1 MRKRWIPLLLTL
13 TMLMSFM
20 IPFTT
25 PVKADT
31 ISELKKKIEAIR
43 KEKQQSEQQKKDL
56 SNQINQIK
64 DNKKVTEQE
73 VLSIAKKIDQQEQK
87 LGNLEIQIEEVQAN
101 AKKAAVELE
110 QAEQRLKERDQLL
123 KDRVRLMYKHGDVD
137 YLEVLLSADSFSDF
151 VQRFD
156 AIQQIIESDKKILEE
171 NKKDRDIVAQK
182 KKEIDQSLTNLKKLY
197 AELEQTKSELL
208 AEQKKQKVRM
218 ASLDSA
224 QQQLVTKLRQEQ
236 EDFNEATEEEA
247 RLLDQLAAAQA
258 EALKKQ
264 NKLPVAYNGGKF
276 AWPVPGYSRI
286 SPNGNFGWRIHP
298 IYKTRKFHA
307 GLDIP
312 APQGTTII
320 APDDGVVIVA
330 STMNGYGNVVMID
343 HGSGIQ
349 TLYGHIRNGGINVSV
364 GQAVKKGQK
373 IAEVGSTGR
382 STGPHLHFEVRK
394 NGSAISPWTYLR

>member
-1 MRKRWIPLLLTL
+1 MRRKKWVTVLLTL
-13 TMLMSFM
+13 TFLGWLL
-20 IPFTT
+20 IPLST

-31 ISELKKKIEAIR
+31 ISEIKKKIEAIR
-43 KEKQQSEQQKKDL
+43 KEKRESEKQKQNLNQQID
-56 SNQINQIK
+56 QIK
-64 DNKKVTEQE
+64 RNKKITEQE
-73 VLSIAKKIDQQEQK
+73 VLSIAEKIDQQEQK
-87 LGNLEIQIEEVQAN
+87 LINLETQIEAVQDK
-101 AKKAAVELE
+101 AKKAALELE
-110 QAEQRLKERDQLL
+110 EAEKRIKEREGLLKE
-123 KDRVRLMYKHGDVD
+123 RVRLMYKHGDVD
-137 YLEVLLSADSFSDF
+137 YLEVLLSAESFSDF
-151 VQRFD
+151 IQRFD

-171 NKKDRDIVAQK
+171 NVKDRNLVAEK
-182 KKEIDQSLTNLKKLY
+182 KKEIDQSLANLKELY
-197 AELEQTKSELL
+197 AEVEQTKSSLL
-208 AEQKKQKVRM
+208 AEQAKQKVRM
-218 ASLDSA
+218 ASLDST
-224 QQQLVTKLRQEQ
+224 QQQLVQKLRQEQ

-247 RLLDQLAAAQA
+247 RLLDQLAKAQA

-264 NKLPVAYNGGKF
+264 NKLPVSYNGGKF

-286 SPNGNFGWRIHP
+286 SSDFGWRIHP

-349 TLYGHIRNGGINVSV
+349 TLYGHIRNGGIMVSV

-394 NGSAISPWTYLR
+394 NGSVVNPWTYLR